1 MSEVILLFFNRLR
14 FIFHGLLVPLLI
26 IFSAY
31 ALNVIGKYFYIHLSI
46 NIILSLIGV
55 IIGIITKL
63 KIVEDTV
70 LKRCNFSED
79 ASKFD
84 LIMINIMNIGC
95 VLYMIVVGVL
105 LFIKKKEYFFFL
117 SGFFMLLFSAIGPA
131 VGMSELNYILSIYG
145 EILMIIFLYLFFKKN
160 VVLIDHKEVVL
171 NNE

>member
-1 MSEVILLFFNRLR
+1 
-14 FIFHGLLVPLLI
+14 
-26 IFSAY
+26 
-31 ALNVIGKYFYIHLSI
+31 
-46 NIILSLIGV
+46 
-55 IIGIITKL
+55 
-63 KIVEDTV
+63 
-70 LKRCNFSED
+70 
-79 ASKFD
+79 
-84 LIMINIMNIGC
+84 
-95 VLYMIVVGVL
+95 MIVVGVL